1 MEKAYNIKSIKFE
14 SDYMII
20 TIDNQTIKLQ
30 LKDISDKL
38 QNASEK
44 ERNDYRI
51 SPSGYG
57 IHWQALDEDLSI
69 NGLLKS
75 NEIKHNLQHRAQPMA
90 GDA

>member
-1 MEKAYNIKSIKFE
+1 MGKAYNITNLKFE

-20 TIDNQTIKLQ
+20 TIDNQTIKLR
-30 LKDISDKL
+30 LKDISERL

-44 ERNDYRI
+44 ERNDYKI

-57 IHWQALDEDLSI
+57 IHWQTLDEDLSI

-75 NEIKHNLQHRAQPMA
+75 SGIKHNLQQSL
-90 GDA
+90 

>member
-1 MEKAYNIKSIKFE
+1 MEKAYNITNIKFE

-30 LKDISDKL
+30 LKDISERL
-38 QNASEK
+38 LNASEK

-57 IHWQALDEDLSI
+57 IHWQALDEDISI
-69 NGLLKS
+69 NGLLKT
-75 NEIKHNLQHRAQPMA
+75 NETKHNLQSSRRP
-90 GDA
+90 

>member
-1 MEKAYNIKSIKFE
+1 MEKAYNITNIKFE
-14 SDYMII
+14 SDYMIL
-20 TIDNQTIKLQ
+20 TIDNQTIKLK
-30 LKDISDKL
+30 LKDISERL

-57 IHWQALDEDLSI
+57 IHWQALDEDLSV

-75 NEIKHNLQHRAQPMA
+75 KK
-90 GDA
+90 